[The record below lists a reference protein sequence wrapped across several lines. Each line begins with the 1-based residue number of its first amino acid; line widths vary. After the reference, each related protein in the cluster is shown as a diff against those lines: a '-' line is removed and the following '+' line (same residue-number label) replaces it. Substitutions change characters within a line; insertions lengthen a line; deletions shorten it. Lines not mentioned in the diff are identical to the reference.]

1 MSETIPV
8 SEVPKGIQKC
18 REKADR
24 FLDTAKQLIAQGKI
38 DEGYI
43 LAISGLEEVGR
54 GAMLVE
60 GLSDSQLSG
69 QDFIEISIRHLH
81 SHKAK
86 QQAAMSILP
95 QGLRKLAMGTFNT
108 ENVGE
113 HFFAMN
119 EDQIRVLQDL
129 REGVQYVDYREGQWQ
144 SSPTISP
151 TGLYKFIEGVEDV
164 SERFLKYSVSY
175 SEKGNRKNKGVKP

>member
-1 MSETIPV
+1 
-8 SEVPKGIQKC
+8 
-18 REKADR
+18 
-24 FLDTAKQLIAQGKI
+24 
-38 DEGYI
+38 
-43 LAISGLEEVGR
+43 
-54 GAMLVE
+54 
-60 GLSDSQLSG
+60 
-69 QDFIEISIRHLH
+69 
-81 SHKAK
+81 
-86 QQAAMSILP
+86 MSILP
-95 QGLRKLAMGTFNT
+95 QGLGKLAMGTFNT